1 MYRCSVV
8 VPDLLRMEF
17 TIVSQVRF
25 SPTPSLT
32 TPPACLNTLIFYFG
46 TRSSRLLL
54 SLPLEYSIVSSVSS
68 FTPFGRQPLIM
79 YTDDDILMA
88 LPELYRKGRE
98 GKWFGTKL
106 FLIYMFDGVVQVQP
120 SLHVSFIDLD

>member
-1 MYRCSVV
+1 
-8 VPDLLRMEF
+8 
-17 TIVSQVRF
+17 
-25 SPTPSLT
+25 
-32 TPPACLNTLIFYFG
+32 
-46 TRSSRLLL
+46 
-54 SLPLEYSIVSSVSS
+54 
-68 FTPFGRQPLIM
+68 M